1 MGSEKK
7 KKDRKKDKKKKTRHS
22 DRSDSPERRSKKRA
36 KHDSPES
43 NTESFEQSSLS
54 VDDTNKLREKLGL
67 KPLEVEPKPKKEEED
82 QNVISLSIEETNKL
96 REKLGMKPLD
106 VGDKSGDVHAP
117 AKNLGKIMETEKLAE
132 KMKLLQEK
140 RRIKQQLSS
149 VKSLGAGS
157 TDLTETVAWVQRSRT
172 IDSKKALAAAQTKM
186 LDSMDD
192 EFGIGELVENE
203 KFGKDYTSKD
213 LKNLT
218 VLHDV
223 NSFKEGQMTILTL
236 QDKDILDEEGDEDV
250 LVNVNMLDNEKVDKN
265 NELKKKKPDYN
276 PYTED
281 IDEFGNV
288 KRQNMLS
295 KYDEVIEG
303 EKKRSFKLSEAESA
317 EIIRKKMTEGLQKK
331 PGNVT
336 LDTSHLKVT
345 AAEYY
350 TVDEVAAFKK
360 PRKKKLRKIR
370 KTKVDDIAPLPNEE
384 ILTGSRDHGSRASR
398 GKNKGSV
405 SEKKIG
411 NDDDNM
417 EIDIGEFYRSNLKLI
432 SSRSV
437 VDLMA
442 CEQYNDYR
450 LDRQV

>member
-22 DRSDSPERRSKKRA
+22 DRSDSPERRSKKRV
-36 KHDSPES
+36 KHDSPDS

-67 KPLEVEPKPKKEEED
+67 KPLEVEPKPKKEDED

-223 NSFKEGQMTILTL
+223 NSFKEGHMTILTL

-317 EIIRKKMTEGLQKK
+317 EIIKKKMTEGLQRK

-360 PRKKKLRKIR
+360 PRRKKLRKIR

-398 GKNKGSV
+398 GKNKGIV

-417 EIDIGEFYRSNLKLI
+417 EIDIGEFY
-432 SSRSV
+432 
-437 VDLMA
+437 
-442 CEQYNDYR
+442 YR
-450 LDRQV
+450 LSSLVHDEL

>member
-7 KKDRKKDKKKKTRHS
+7 KKDKKKDKKKKSRHS
-22 DRSDSPERRSKKRA
+22 DRSNSPEKRDKKRH
-36 KHDSPES
+36 KHDSPDS
-43 NTESFEQSSLS
+43 HADNFEQSSLS

-67 KPLEVEPKPKKEEED
+67 KPLEVEPKKEEED

-96 REKLGMKPLD
+96 REKLGLRPLD
-106 VGDKSGDVHAP
+106 VGDKSGDVHVP
-117 AKNLGKIMETEKLAE
+117 AKNMGKIMETEKLAE

-157 TDLTETVAWVQRSRT
+157 TDLTQTVAWVQRSRS
-172 IDSKKALAAAQTKM
+172 IDSKKAAAAARTKV

-203 KFGKDYTSKD
+203 KFGKEYTNKD
-213 LKNLT
+213 LKDLT

-223 NSFKEGQMTILTL
+223 NSFKEGHMTILTL

-250 LVNVNMLDNEKVDKN
+250 LVNVNMLDNEKVNKN
-265 NELKKKKPDYN
+265 NELKKRKPDYN

-303 EKKRSFKLSEAESA
+303 EKKRSFKLSEAENA
-317 EIIRKKMTEGLQKK
+317 EVIKRKMSEGLQKR
-331 PGNVT
+331 PGNVS
-336 LDTSHLKVT
+336 LDTAHLKVT
-345 AAEYY
+345 ASEYY
-350 TVDEVAAFKK
+350 TTDEVAAFKK
-360 PRKKKLRKIR
+360 PRRKKLRKIR
-370 KTKVDDIAPLPNEE
+370 KTKVDEIAPLPNEE
-384 ILTGSRDHGSRASR
+384 KLTGGRDHGSRAGGGR
-398 GKNKGSV
+398 NKGNIDERKV
-405 SEKKIG
+405 IDHG
-411 NDDDNM
+411 DNM
-417 EIDIGEFYRSNLKLI
+417 EMDIGKLHLLFLGLI
-432 SSRSV
+432 
-437 VDLMA
+437 
-442 CEQYNDYR
+442 
-450 LDRQV
+450 